1 MKKISILAAIL
12 VFVVWFFF
20 TFLLKY
26 VLGTHENDVELSELV
41 TGKLNYGIFLAAI
54 TMLLFSFLHKSQN
67 RVGLTGSGT
76 YFHKIMIFPVLLIIL
91 SLFASFSAGALSD
104 FNIIKWVLINTL
116 FVGIS
121 EELMFRGILMSS
133 FTAKWGYWPAVIW
146 VTALFGLVHV
156 LNGFTTGDFG
166 MAAVQALLAA
176 SSGLLF
182 LAIRVKTLS
191 IIPAILIHWFWDFT
205 VFMSGM
211 ADNSE
216 MDTFRL
222 LVSVVLIL
230 GPVIY
235 GIIGIISLRNKKAA
249 EAYVASQN

>member
-91 SLFASFSAGALSD
+91 SLFASYSAGHYQ
-104 FNIIKWVLINTL
+104 
-116 FVGIS
+116 IS
-121 EELMFRGILMSS
+121 TS
-133 FTAKWGYWPAVIW
+133 
-146 VTALFGLVHV
+146 
-156 LNGFTTGDFG
+156 
-166 MAAVQALLAA
+166 
-176 SSGLLF
+176 
-182 LAIRVKTLS
+182 
-191 IIPAILIHWFWDFT
+191 
-205 VFMSGM
+205 
-211 ADNSE
+211 
-216 MDTFRL
+216 
-222 LVSVVLIL
+222 
-230 GPVIY
+230 
-235 GIIGIISLRNKKAA
+235 
-249 EAYVASQN
+249 